1 MALDNYLA
9 ASITQHLC
17 FTKVMLL
24 ILLGD
29 TVAASRSSSITAV
42 SSQHGRSD
50 LTVTV
55 GDVTYNLVPVF
66 GILFLLYL
74 LRIGALT
81 YGKKQLSFPHLH

>member
-1 MALDNYLA
+1 MALDNTLA

-17 FTKVMLL
+17 FTKVLL

-29 TVAASRSSSITAV
+29 TVAASRSSSTTTAV

-81 YGKKQLSFPHLH
+81 YGKNQLSFPHLH